1 MTVEPP
7 PDPEQL
13 VFGLRLQRFARV
25 VPCVHQSNV
34 VQHDFRWECIH
45 PEEVVGERVLRHM
58 QVSFCADDVGPP
70 RGPTTSLH
78 PRGPKLDAAV
88 VLQAFCGHPLMV
100 SKEGQQ
106 AGVVANQRHNPSS
119 VWAAIDGVPQENKAV
134 LFTEFESVN
143 QGAKRGKMAVDVS
156 NSKDAVPGIEPPLKV
171 GFQCVIPSTKV
182 RRELFFARQGC
193 IHQGEDSP

>member
-1 MTVEPP
+1 
-7 PDPEQL
+7 
-13 VFGLRLQRFARV
+13 
-25 VPCVHQSNV
+25 
-34 VQHDFRWECIH
+34 
-45 PEEVVGERVLRHM
+45 
-58 QVSFCADDVGPP
+58 
-70 RGPTTSLH
+70 
-78 PRGPKLDAAV
+78 
-88 VLQAFCGHPLMV
+88 MV

-134 LFTEFESVN
+134 LFTEFEAVN

-156 NSKDAVPGIEPPLKV
+156 NSKDAVPGIKPPLKV
-171 GFQCVIPSTKV
+171 GFQRVIPSTKV